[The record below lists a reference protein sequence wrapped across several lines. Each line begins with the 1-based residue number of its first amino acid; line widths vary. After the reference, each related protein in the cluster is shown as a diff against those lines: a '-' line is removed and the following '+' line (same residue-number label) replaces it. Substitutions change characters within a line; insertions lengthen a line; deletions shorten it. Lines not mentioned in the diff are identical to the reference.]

1 MTLTKWQIEDME
13 SLEGRDLMWFF
24 LDCWDNNLFEGDQVT
39 QILTDHNSDGAV
51 KEYIEE
57 INEEL

>member
-1 MTLTKWQIEDME
+1 MKLSKRQIEDMK

-24 LDCWDNNLFEGDQVT
+24 LDCWDNNLFDGDHVT
-39 QILTDHNSDGAV
+39 GFLEDHLSERSV

-57 INEEL
+57 ENAK

>member
-1 MTLTKWQIEDME
+1 MKLSKKQIEEMK

-24 LDCWDNNLFEGDQVT
+24 LDCWDNNLFDGDHVT
-39 QILTDHNSDGAV
+39 SFLEDHLSERAV

-57 INEEL
+57 ENTK

>member
-1 MTLTKWQIEDME
+1 MQ

-24 LDCWDNNLFEGDQVT
+24 LDCWDNNLFDGDHVT
-39 QILTDHNSDGAV
+39 GFLEDHLSERAV

-57 INEEL
+57 ENAK